1 MRVAIAVLFVGL
13 GTVLFHVLSP
23 WWWTPIA
30 SNWGFIDTTIEI
42 TFWITGLV
50 FLAVVLF
57 LGFCLYRYRH
67 REDSRAFYEPENKK
81 LEVWLTVGTAVGV
94 VALLTPGLFA
104 WADYVSPPEDAMEVE
119 AFGEQWRWSFRHP
132 GADGVFGKV
141 DVSAMGPDNP
151 FGLDKSDPAA
161 ADDRLIAGSE
171 LVLPIDRPVKVLLR
185 SKDVLHNFYVPQF
198 RAKMDLVPGMV
209 TNFWMTPTRP
219 GEFEILCAE
228 LCGSGHYAMRGTV
241 RVASASEFEDW
252 LQRQPTLAGEV
263 DTAADDGEG
272 SAPTESEAAQD
283 PVARG
288 REVAEQF
295 GCLACHSLDGS
306 RGIGPTWQ
314 GIFGA
319 EEPLDDGST
328 VRVDETYL
336 RESIEQPNAKI
347 TQGYQPMMPPFQLSE
362 DEMEAVIA
370 LIKSLSDQ

>member
-1 MRVAIAVLFVGL
+1 MRVAIAVLAVGL

-42 TFWITGLV
+42 TFWITGIV

-67 REDSRAFYEPENKK
+67 RDGNRAVYEPENKK

-132 GADGVFGKV
+132 GEDGVFGKV
-141 DVSAMGPDNP
+141 NPSAFAPDNP
-151 FGLDKSDPAA
+151 FGLAKDDPAGQ
-161 ADDRLIAGSE
+161 DDRLIAGSE
-171 LVLPIDRPVKVLLR
+171 LVLPVDRPVKVLLR

-198 RAKMDLVPGMV
+198 RAKMDLVPGMI
-209 TNFWMTPTRP
+209 TSFWMTPTRT

-241 RVASASEFEDW
+241 RVASSSEFEGW
-252 LQRQPTLAGEV
+252 LAQQPTLAGDVAES
-263 DTAADDGEG
+263 DDAEQPE
-272 SAPTESEAAQD
+272 PTGAQD
-283 PVARG
+283 LVAKG

-314 GIFGA
+314 GIFGK
-319 EEPLDDGST
+319 EEPLDDGTT
-328 VRVDETYL
+328 VVVDAAYL
-336 RESIEQPNAKI
+336 EESIRQPQAKV
-347 TQGYQPMMPPFQLSE
+347 TEGFQPMMPPFDLTE
-362 DEMEAVIA
+362 EEMEAIIA
-370 LIKSLSDQ
+370 LIESLGEE